1 MRQESKHSVHGAVHD
16 PVGAAAHA
24 EALGPAAAMDDE
36 QRRNFLRVLGWGGA
50 SVTASVSLGACGFTS
65 VDSGVET
72 VKSYV
77 APEDF
82 NVPGVAIYYASTCTQ
97 CEALCGV
104 VGRVR
109 DGRIL
114 KLEGNAASVVN
125 KGKLCGLGQ
134 ASVQHHYNPDRLQSP
149 RLRKNGALTEVT
161 WEEAGAALAEKA
173 AATGEGRFALLSG
186 PVSGHLKVLARNAAE
201 SFGGV
206 HYVYDPLS
214 TRVNRAAAE
223 QVFGAASPR
232 LLLDQAQLIVSFGA
246 DFLDTWVSP
255 VHFAGQYARFRRA
268 TDGKPRGVLVQIE
281 PRMTLTGANADRWI
295 GIRPGTE
302 GVLALGL
309 ANSLLAGKAHATG
322 SVPPAIVTAAAA
334 FDKPR
339 VLADTGVSEEVYDKL
354 VRLLQERTP
363 SVVLSGPSAEG
374 HVHGSANAQAILAL
388 NWVLGNVGKTVQ
400 PAARLPFPQMTAESG
415 DTASLRQFTD
425 ALAAGKLDTVFV
437 HDVNPVY
444 SAPAF
449 LKFKDAFAKAGFK
462 VVFAQYMDETARE
475 ADLVLPVDSALEDWG
490 THVAPYQPEGVE
502 VALQQPLMERLYA
515 KGTRSPGDVLLDLLK
530 QRRPKD
536 YKGFDDYYAYLRA
549 AVVGNKAAFAT
560 GPVDDEQFWTEAL
573 SRGLLHVKSPEP
585 GPAIKPGNLELDF
598 SGASQAADAQFP
610 FRLVPVVRASL
621 RDGRHANLPWMQ
633 ETPDS
638 LTTIVWDS
646 WVEVHPRTAKN
657 LGIVD
662 GDILEVTSA
671 SGTIQEVQAYIF
683 PGVHPD
689 VIAIPL
695 GQGHEAGMGR
705 YAVNS
710 PTVNPFRILDPVFDR
725 KTGEVALYGTHVKVV
740 KTGRR
745 ANVVRDEGWKSGN
758 LKTQAGRKL
767 VVTLAA
773 DKAKLSE
780 EV

>member
-1 MRQESKHSVHGAVHD
+1 VKNSVRETAVAAVEPAGAA
-16 PVGAAAHA
+16 PVGQDP
-24 EALGPAAAMDDE
+24 EAGIDNG
-36 QRRNFLRVLGWGGA
+36 QRRDFLRVLGWGGA
-50 SVTASVSLGACGFTS
+50 SVTASAALGACGYTS

-77 APEDF
+77 EPEDF
-82 NVPGVAIYYASTCTQ
+82 NVPGVGIYYASTCTQ

-134 ASVQHHYNPDRLQSP
+134 ASVQHHYNPDRLRMP
-149 RLRKNGALTEVT
+149 LLRKNGALAEVK
-161 WEEAGAALAEKA
+161 WDEAMAALSERT
-173 AATGEGRFALLSG
+173 AATKDGRFAVLTG
-186 PVSGHLKVLARNAAE
+186 PVSGHLKVLVRNAAE
-201 SFGGV
+201 SFGAGQ
-206 HYVYDPLS
+206 HFVYDPLS
-214 TRVNRAAAE
+214 TRVNRVAAE

-295 GIRPGTE
+295 GIRPGAE

-309 ANSLLAGKAHATG
+309 ANSLLAAKPHAAG
-322 SVPPAIVTAAAA
+322 IVPPAIATAAAA

-339 VLADTGVSEEVYDKL
+339 VLADTGISEEVYDRL

-388 NWVLGNVGKTVQ
+388 NWVLGNVGKTVL
-400 PAARLPFPQMTAESG
+400 PAARLPFPQLAAESG
-415 DTASLRQFTD
+415 DTASLRQFSEG
-425 ALAAGKLDTVFV
+425 LAAGRYDTVFV

-462 VVFAQYMDETARE
+462 VVFAQYRDETANE
-475 ADLVLPVDSALEDWG
+475 ADLVLPVDSAIEDWG
-490 THVAPYQPEGVE
+490 THVAPYQPEGLE
-502 VALQQPLMERLYA
+502 VSLQQPLMERLYA
-515 KGTRSPGDVLLDLLK
+515 EGTRSAGDVLLELLK

-536 YKGFDDYYAYLRA
+536 YKGFADYYAYLRA
-549 AVVGNKAAFAT
+549 ALVGNRAAFA
-560 GPVDDEQFWTEAL
+560 GPAGDDEQFWTEAL
-573 SRGLLHVKSPEP
+573 SRGVLHVKAPDA
-585 GPAIKPGNLELDF
+585 GPAPKAGNIEFDF
-598 SGASQAADAQFP
+598 AGSSQAADAQFP
-610 FRLVPVVRASL
+610 YRLVPVVRSSL
-621 RDGRHANLPWMQ
+621 RDGRHANLPWLQ

-646 WVEVHPRTAKN
+646 WAEVHPRTASA

-662 GDILEVTSA
+662 GDVLEITSA
-671 SGTIQEVQAYIF
+671 NGAIKKVQAYIF

-695 GQGHEAGMGR
+695 GQGHESLGR
-705 YAVNS
+705 YADRYGAG
-710 PTVNPFRILDPVFDR
+710 VNPFRILDPVYDR
-725 KTGEVALYGTHVKVV
+725 KTGELALYGTHVKVG
-740 KTGRR
+740 KTGERV
-745 ANVVRDEGWKSGN
+745 NVVRDEGWKSGN

>member
-1 MRQESKHSVHGAVHD
+1 VKNSVHEPAGT
-16 PVGAAAHA
+16 AADSAGTA
-24 EALGPAAAMDDE
+24 PGEQALEMDNE
-36 QRRNFLRVLGWGGA
+36 QRRDFLRVLGWGGA
-50 SVTASVSLGACGFTS
+50 GVSASAALSACGFTS

-72 VKSYV
+72 VTSYV
-77 APEDF
+77 EPEDF
-82 NVPGVAIYYASTCTQ
+82 NIPGVGIYYASTCTQ
-97 CEALCGV
+97 CGALCGV

-109 DGRIL
+109 DGRVL

-134 ASVQHHYNPDRLQSP
+134 ASVQHHYNPDRLQKP
-149 RLRKNGALTEVT
+149 LLRRNGALAVVT
-161 WEEAGAALAEKA
+161 WDEAMAALSERA
-173 AATGEGRFALLSG
+173 AATKDGRFAILSG
-186 PVSGHLKVLARNAAE
+186 PVSGHLKVLVRNAAE
-201 SFGGV
+201 SFGAGQ
-206 HYVYDPLS
+206 HFVYDPLS

-223 QVFGAASPR
+223 QVFGSASPR

-268 TDGKPRGVLVQIE
+268 TDSKPRGVLVQIE

-309 ANSLLAGKAHATG
+309 ANSLLAAKPHAAG
-322 SVPPAIVTAAAA
+322 SVPSAIATAAAA

-339 VLADTGVSEEVYDKL
+339 VLADTGIGEEVYDKL

-400 PAARLPFPQMTAESG
+400 PAARLPFPQIAAESG
-415 DTASLRQFTD
+415 DTASLGQF
-425 ALAAGKLDTVFV
+425 AESLAAGKFDTVFIQ
-437 HDVNPVY
+437 DVNPVY

-449 LKFKDAFAKAGFK
+449 LKFKEAFAKAGFK
-462 VVFAQYMDETARE
+462 VVFAQYLDETARE
-475 ADLVLPVDSALEDWG
+475 ADLVLPMDSALEDWG

-502 VALQQPLMERLYA
+502 MALQQPLMERLYPD
-515 KGTRSPGDVLLDLLK
+515 TRSVGDVLLEVLK

-536 YKGFDDYYAYLRA
+536 YKGFADYYAYLRA
-549 AVVGNKAAFAT
+549 ALVGNRAAFA
-560 GPVDDEQFWTEAL
+560 GPAGDDEQFWTEAL
-573 SRGLLHVKSPEP
+573 SRGVLHVKAPEA
-585 GPAIKPGNLELDF
+585 GPAPKAGNIEFDF
-598 SGASQAADAQFP
+598 AGSSQAADAQFP
-610 FRLVPVVRASL
+610 FRLAPVVRASL

-646 WVEVHPRTAKN
+646 WAELHPKTAKT

-662 GDILEVTSA
+662 GDVLEITSA
-671 SGTIQEVQAYIF
+671 SGSIKKVQAYIF

-695 GQGHEAGMGR
+695 GQGHESLGR
-705 YAVNS
+705 YANEFG
-710 PTVNPFRILDPVFDR
+710 TGVNPFRILDPVFDR
-725 KTGEVALYGTHVKVV
+725 KTGELAMYGTHVKVT
-740 KTGRR
+740 KTGEHV
-745 ANVVRDEGWKSGN
+745 NVVRDEGWKSGN

>member
-1 MRQESKHSVHGAVHD
+1 VKNSQRGAAHD
-16 PVGAAAHA
+16 PSAPSA
-24 EALGPAAAMDDE
+24 EATAGSPDARDPAMQSV
-36 QRRNFLRVLGWGGA
+36 QRRDFLRVLGWGGA
-50 SVTASVSLGACGFTS
+50 SVTASASLSACGFTS

-77 APEDF
+77 EPEDF
-82 NVPGVAIYYASTCTQ
+82 NVPGVGIYYASTCTQ

-134 ASVQHHYNPDRLQSP
+134 ASVQHHYNPDRLQLP
-149 RLRKNGALTEVT
+149 RLRKNGALTEIG
-161 WEEAGAALAEKA
+161 WDEARAVLSEKL
-173 AATGEGRFALLSG
+173 AATVDGRFAYLSG
-186 PVSGHLKVLARNAAE
+186 PVSGHLKVLVRNTADA
-201 SFGGV
+201 FGGGQ
-206 HYVYDPLS
+206 HYVYDALS

-223 QVFGAASPR
+223 QVFGAATPR

-268 TDGKPRGVLVQIE
+268 TEAKPRGVLVQIE

-309 ANSLLAGKAHATG
+309 ANSLLAGKAHAPG
-322 SVPPAIVTAAAA
+322 AVPPAVITAAAA

-339 VLADTGVSEEVYDKL
+339 VLADTGIGEEVYDKL
-354 VRLLQERTP
+354 VHLLQERTP
-363 SVVLSGPSAEG
+363 SVILSGPSAEG
-374 HVHGSANAQAILAL
+374 HAHGSANAQAILAL

-400 PAARLPFPQMTAESG
+400 SAARLPFPQMTAESG
-415 DTASLRQFTD
+415 DTASLRQFTQ
-425 ALAAGKLDTVFV
+425 ALAGGKFDTVFV
-437 HDVNPVY
+437 QDVNPVY

-449 LKFKDAFAKAGFK
+449 LKFKEAFARAGFK
-462 VVFAQYMDETARE
+462 VVLAQYLDETARE

-502 VALQQPLMERLYA
+502 VALQQPLMERLYPN
-515 KGTRSPGDVLLDLLK
+515 GTRSPGDVLLDVLR
-530 QRRPKD
+530 QRRPKE
-536 YKGFDDYYAYLRA
+536 YKGFEDYYAYIRSAL
-549 AVVGNKAAFAT
+549 VSNKLAFTAT
-560 GPVDDEQFWTEAL
+560 AVDDEQFWTEAL

-585 GPAIKPGNLELDF
+585 GPAPKPGNIEFDF
-598 SGASQAADAQFP
+598 TGSSQAADAQYP
-610 FRLVPVVRASL
+610 FRLVPVVRSGL
-621 RDGRHANLPWMQ
+621 RDGRHANLPWLQ

-646 WVEVHPRTAKN
+646 WAEMHPRTAKN

-662 GDILEVTSA
+662 GDMLEITSA

-725 KTGEVALYGTHVKVV
+725 KTGEVALYGTHVKIA
-740 KTGRR
+740 KTGKRV
-745 ANVVRDEGWKSGN
+745 NVVRDEGWKSGN

>member
-1 MRQESKHSVHGAVHD
+1 MRRAVKNSVPETATGAVN
-16 PVGAAAHA
+16 PGGAA
-24 EALGPAAAMDDE
+24 GDPAPTMQSE
-36 QRRNFLRVLGWGGA
+36 QRRDFLRVLGWGGA
-50 SVTASVSLGACGFTS
+50 GVSASAALSACGYTS

-77 APEDF
+77 EPEDF
-82 NVPGVAIYYASTCTQ
+82 NIPGVGIYYASTCTQ
-97 CEALCGV
+97 CEAQCGI

-109 DGRIL
+109 DGRVL

-134 ASVQHHYNPDRLQSP
+134 AGVQHHYNPDRLQKP
-149 RLRKNGALTEVT
+149 LLRRNGALAEVK
-161 WEEAGAALAEKA
+161 WDEAMAALGERA
-173 AATGEGRFALLSG
+173 AATKDGRFAILTG
-186 PVSGHLKVLARNAAE
+186 PVSGHLKVLVRNAAD
-201 SFGGV
+201 SFGGGQ

-223 QVFGAASPR
+223 EVFGSPTPR

-268 TDGKPRGVLVQIE
+268 TDSKPRGVLVQIE

-295 GIRPGTE
+295 GIRPGAE

-309 ANSLLAGKAHATG
+309 ANALLAAKPHAAG
-322 SVPPAIVTAAAA
+322 SVPPSIATAAAA

-339 VLADTGVSEEVYDKL
+339 VLADTGIAAEVFDKL
-354 VRLLQERTP
+354 VRLLQERSP

-400 PAARLPFPQMTAESG
+400 PAARLPFPQIAAESG

-425 ALAAGKLDTVFV
+425 ALGAGKFDTVFV
-437 HDVNPVY
+437 QDVNPVY

-462 VVFAQYMDETARE
+462 VVFAQYLDETARE
-475 ADLVLPVDSALEDWG
+475 ADLVLPIDSALEDWG

-515 KGTRSPGDVLLDLLK
+515 DGTRSVGDVLLEILK

-536 YKGFDDYYAYLRA
+536 YKGFADYYAYLRTA
-549 AVVGNKAAFAT
+549 LVGNRAAFA
-560 GPVDDEQFWTEAL
+560 GAAGDDEQFWTEAL
-573 SRGLLHVKSPEP
+573 SRGVLHVKAAEA
-585 GPAIKPGNLELDF
+585 GPAPKAGNIEFDF
-598 SGASQAADAQFP
+598 AGSSQAADAQYP
-610 FRLVPVVRASL
+610 YRLAPVVRASL

-646 WVEVHPRTAKN
+646 WAEVHPSTAKA

-662 GDILEVTSA
+662 GDVLEIASA
-671 SGTIQEVQAYIF
+671 SGSIKKVQAYVF

-695 GQGHEAGMGR
+695 GQGHESLGR
-705 YAVNS
+705 YANDYG
-710 PTVNPFRILDPVFDR
+710 TGVNPFRILDPVFDR
-725 KTGEVALYGTHVKVV
+725 KTGELAMYGTHVKVT
-740 KTGRR
+740 KTGERV
-745 ANVVRDEGWKSGN
+745 NVVRDEGWKSGN

-780 EV
+780 EI